1 MQQHTP
7 FNSTPGTILIADDEE
22 LIRRVLADTLR
33 DAGHTVETVD
43 NGARAS
49 QALAS
54 KAFDLALLDIRMPE
68 RSGLDILLQTQQ
80 EPQADQQRPTP
91 IIIMTG
97 QTTLGNA
104 IEAMKRGAFDYLTKP
119 FNIEE
124 VKALV
129 TRALEISRLTDSQ
142 PSAPFATVE
151 GRNDYIIGQSPAMQQ
166 MYKTIGRIVQSDA
179 TVLLQGESGTGKELV
194 ARVIH
199 HHSPRWRA
207 SFIGINCSAI
217 PFDLLESEFFGHERG
232 AFTGAIER
240 RIGKFE
246 QASEGTLFLDEV
258 ADMPMALQA
267 KLLRVLQEREITRV
281 GGRDVIHVNTRII
294 AATNQDLALA
304 VKAQRFREDLF
315 FRLQVVPITL
325 PALRQRRE
333 DIPALT
339 AYFLEK
345 INRNMGTDVSGVTP
359 EAEAML
365 VRHSWPGNV
374 RELEN
379 TLLRAAVLAPGRL
392 LTRTDLSL
400 PVASPILPENF
411 ADLSLADLVRRKLSA
426 YFQHHASLD
435 TCDLYEVILAQVEK
449 PLIELTL
456 EHTSGNQLKAAELL
470 GINRNTLRKKMASL
484 KINLKK

>member
-1 MQQHTP
+1 MQPSTP
-7 FNSTPGTILIADDEE
+7 FDTPPGTILIADDEE

-33 DAGHTVETVD
+33 DEGHTVETVD

-49 QALAS
+49 EAMAS
-54 KAFDLALLDIRMPE
+54 QAFDLALLDIRMPE

-80 EPQADQQRPTP
+80 ADQQRHTP

-97 QTTLGNA
+97 QTTLDNA

-119 FNIEE
+119 FDIEE

-129 TRALEISRLTDSQ
+129 MRALEASRLTDSQ
-142 PSAPFATVE
+142 PSAPSAAIE
-151 GRNDYIIGQSPAMQQ
+151 GRTAHMIGQSPAMQQ
-166 MYKTIGRIVQSDA
+166 VYKTIGRIVKSDA
-179 TVLLQGESGTGKELV
+179 TVLVQGESGTGKELV

-199 HHSPRWRA
+199 HHSPRWRGP
-207 SFIGINCSAI
+207 FIGINCAAI
-217 PFDLLESEFFGHERG
+217 PLDLLESELFGHERG
-232 AFTGAIER
+232 AFTGAVER
-240 RIGKFE
+240 RLGKFE
-246 QASEGTLFLDEV
+246 QATDGSLFLDEV
-258 ADMPMALQA
+258 ADMPPALQA

-281 GGRDVIHVNTRII
+281 GGRGVIHINTRII
-294 AATNQDLALA
+294 AATNQDLARA
-304 VKAQRFREDLF
+304 VTEQRFRQDLF

-333 DIPALT
+333 DIPALS

-345 INRNMGTDVSGVTP
+345 INREMGTEVNGLTP

-365 VRHSWPGNV
+365 VHHAWPGNV

-392 LTRTDLSL
+392 LTRTDLAL
-400 PVASPILPENF
+400 PAASPSLPENL
-411 ADLSLADLVRRKLSA
+411 AELSLEALVRRKLRA
-426 YFQHHASLD
+426 YFQHSASLD
-435 TCDLYEVILAQVEK
+435 AGDVYEAILAQVEK

-470 GINRNTLRKKMASL
+470 GMNRNTLRKKMASL
-484 KINLKK
+484 KIERKK

>member
-1 MQQHTP
+1 MQHSTP
-7 FNSTPGTILIADDEE
+7 FEAPPGTILIADDEE

-33 DAGHTVETVD
+33 DEGHTVKTVN

-49 QALAS
+49 EALAS
-54 KAFDLALLDIRMPE
+54 QAFDVALLDIRMPE

-80 EPQADQQRPTP
+80 ADQPRHPP

-97 QTTLGNA
+97 QTTLDNA

-119 FNIEE
+119 FDLEE

-129 TRALEISRLTDSQ
+129 MRALEVSRLTDSQ
-142 PSAPFATVE
+142 PSPPSAAVE
-151 GRNDYIIGQSPAMQQ
+151 GRTAHMIGHGPAMQQ
-166 MYKTIGRIVQSDA
+166 VYKTIGRIVKSDA

-207 SFIGINCSAI
+207 PFIGINCSAV
-217 PFDLLESEFFGHERG
+217 PLDLLESEFFGHERG
-232 AFTGAIER
+232 AFTGAVER
-240 RIGKFE
+240 RLGKFE
-246 QASEGTLFLDEV
+246 QATDGTLFLDEV
-258 ADMPMALQA
+258 ADMPPALQA
-267 KLLRVLQEREITRV
+267 KLLRVLQEREITRL
-281 GGRDVIHVNTRII
+281 GGRDVVQVNTRII
-294 AATNQDLALA
+294 AASNQDLALA
-304 VKAQRFREDLF
+304 VRQQRFREDLF

-339 AYFLEK
+339 TYFLEK
-345 INRNMGTDVSGVTP
+345 INREMGTRVNGVTP

-365 VRHSWPGNV
+365 VHHSWPGNV

-400 PVASPILPENF
+400 PAAPPGLPENF
-411 ADLSLADLVRRKLSA
+411 AEMSLEDLVRRKLSA
-426 YFQHHASLD
+426 YFQHPASIEAGD
-435 TCDLYEVILAQVEK
+435 VYDGILAQVEK

-456 EHTSGNQLKAAELL
+456 EHTSGNQLRAAELL
-470 GINRNTLRKKMASL
+470 GINRNTLRKKMTSL
-484 KINLKK
+484 NIEPKK